1 VGLTVRRVLI
11 VAYYF
16 PPVGGIGSIRLASFA
31 SHLPQFGWEP
41 TVLAPES
48 TPHQSDPSIR
58 FAESRVVRARSI
70 EPALMLRGRRDAG
83 AATPAAASNGS
94 IQTSRSSV
102 RSAIVSMAFPDA
114 QIGWYPAAVAAARTL
129 VDDEPFDAVFSSSY
143 PVTAHVIA
151 RAVARRAGL
160 PWVAEFRDPWS
171 ERFPTA
177 AHRLAARRLER
188 NIVRTA
194 DAVIVPSRAFAK
206 HYGARWGVQV
216 EGIPN
221 GHDLDPSFADP
232 DDGPAAGAEPIIAHV
247 GTYYPGR
254 QSLTTIWAAIAALR
268 ESGRKMTIRW
278 VGEMSAQAHDEL
290 RAYGLLHSVQVTG
303 LVAHHEALAL
313 LRSSTMLIAS
323 GELDRGPLGAGTTA
337 AKLFE
342 YLASGLPILYV
353 CNLEADAAATLGAHP
368 GCYVVQFGDADGAQR
383 ALQDGLKGERHRR
396 EVQDLSRTARS
407 GDLARVLDNAA
418 ARSAARSAVRSAA

>member
-1 VGLTVRRVLI
+1 MGLTVRRVLI

-16 PPVGGIGSIRLASFA
+16 PPVGGIGSIRLAGFA

-48 TPHQSDPSIR
+48 TPHQPDPSIR

-70 EPALMLRGRRDAG
+70 EPALMLRGRGRGG
-83 AATPAAASNGS
+83 AAAPAAVAPAAGSNGS
-94 IQTSRSSV
+94 AQTSRSSL

-114 QIGWYPAAVAAARTL
+114 QIGWYPAAVAAARRL
-129 VDDEPFDAVFSSSY
+129 VDEEPFDAVFSSSY

-177 AHRLAARRLER
+177 AHRFAARRLER

-194 DAVIVPSRAFAK
+194 DAVIVPSRAFAE
-206 HYGARWGVQV
+206 HYGARWGVEV
-216 EGIPN
+216 DGIPN

-232 DDGPAAGAEPIIAHV
+232 HGGPGAGAEPIVAHV

-254 QSLTTIWAAIAALR
+254 QSLTTVWEAVAGLG
-268 ESGRKMTIRW
+268 ESGRKVTIRW
-278 VGEMSAQAHDEL
+278 VGELSAQARDEL
-290 RAYGLLHSVQVTG
+290 AAYGLLPWVQVTG
-303 LVAHHEALAL
+303 LVAHDEALAL

-353 CNLEADAAATLGAHP
+353 CNPEADAAATLGAHP
-368 GCYVVQFGDADGAQR
+368 GCYVVQFGDADSARR
-383 ALQDGLKGERHRR
+383 ALEAGMKGERHRR
-396 EVQDLSRTARS
+396 EVEAYSRTART
-407 GDLARVLDNAA
+407 GDLATVLDQASGRRRAA
-418 ARSAARSAVRSAA
+418 